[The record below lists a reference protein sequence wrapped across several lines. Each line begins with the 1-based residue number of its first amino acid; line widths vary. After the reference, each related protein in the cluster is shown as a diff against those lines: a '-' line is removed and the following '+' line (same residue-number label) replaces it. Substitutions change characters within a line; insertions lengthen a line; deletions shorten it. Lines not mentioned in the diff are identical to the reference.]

1 MYPALASATTPPPRI
16 AKSGG
21 GGISRPRAPWRC
33 GYESD
38 AKRGASSATPAT
50 ASTAARSPPAAHQQP
65 ASSAFAYTAAG
76 ARPSSDSRGQPRQT
90 MNERWKEAA
99 ISSSS
104 ASGSCG
110 GPASR
115 SSAKRGSVSAAA
127 PKQQS
132 TPGRTTSHVESESAA
147 ATSAASL
154 TPPTDQ
160 KVTASIAHALATRLA
175 DRVRARRVHRAE
187 EEHDAR
193 VHETTQHA
201 LTGDELV
208 RDAGERRGGRAHE
221 RHRERRQLRRLSLSH
236 ARNFGVAQLVSSSA
250 SSARTPRPAA
260 STLSRP

>member
-1 MYPALASATTPPPRI
+1 
-16 AKSGG
+16 
-21 GGISRPRAPWRC
+21 
-33 GYESD
+33 
-38 AKRGASSATPAT
+38 
-50 ASTAARSPPAAHQQP
+50 
-65 ASSAFAYTAAG
+65 
-76 ARPSSDSRGQPRQT
+76 

-104 ASGSCG
+104 ASGSCD

-160 KVTASIAHALATRLA
+160 KVTASIAHALATKA
-175 DRVRARRVHRAE
+175 WP
-187 EEHDAR
+187 
-193 VHETTQHA
+193 
-201 LTGDELV
+201 TGCE
-208 RDAGERRGGRAHE
+208 RDACIAQKRSTMPACTRPRSMHSPEMSSCALPANVVVAEHTNAIASAGSCV
-221 RHRERRQLRRLSLSH
+221 RLSESH
-236 ARNFGVAQLVSSSA
+236 SRNFRRRSRVSSSA

-260 STLSRP
+260 STPSRP